1 MVEGEARAAWA
12 AFRRVRAEPLLRRV
26 VLAYMG
32 HNASE
37 YGTWV
42 AILVY
47 AYAVT
52 GPASVGL
59 VATAQLLP
67 PALASP
73 VVGGLGDRF
82 GRLLVLRASY
92 GLQAVMLGATGLAML
107 LELAPILVYLLAVSA
122 CLAMAPARPM
132 QGALMPGLV
141 RTPADLTAANAAS
154 GMAEATG
161 ILAGPMVAGAILA
174 VSRPAVVFLAASVL
188 LLLVSLRLWGA
199 RDRADQAAAS
209 PAAERAPAAVA
220 LSAPGNPGEEPE
232 LSGLRLA
239 WIGLRILAT
248 RPPERL
254 LAAILF
260 GRDLVFGALDVL
272 LVLLAIE
279 ILRIGQSGAGY
290 LNAFLGLGG
299 IAGGAA
305 ALGIVGARGL
315 PRLLVMTALGWAVAM
330 VAIAGL
336 PSVLS
341 AIPLLA
347 VAGLSLA
354 MMDVVARTLLQRF
367 TPERTLGGVFGA
379 IEGLN
384 LVAEALGAL
393 LVSVAVAALGVAG
406 AFGLAG
412 IGLPALA
419 VAALPRL
426 TRAEDQTTLPVAEI
440 ALLRGLSLFAPV
452 PPPALEG
459 AARRLRLRQ
468 VPAGTTIIREGDP
481 GDVFYVIVRGAVE
494 VSQGGRPLR
503 TLGPA
508 ESFGEIALLRR
519 VPRTATVTATL
530 DTELLALARDDFL
543 LTLTGTPH
551 AIAEAERTTETI
563 LAEDRRRV
571 KEAKP

>member
-12 AFRRVRAEPLLRRV
+12 AFRRVRDEPLLRRV

-67 PALASP
+67 PALAAP
-73 VVGGLGDRF
+73 VVGGLGDRL
-82 GRLLVLRASY
+82 GRLLMLRVSY
-92 GLQAVMLGATGLAML
+92 ALQAVMLAATGLAML
-107 LELAPILVYLLAVSA
+107 SGLAPILVYVLAVAVS
-122 CLAMAPARPM
+122 LAMAPARAM

-141 RTPADLTAANAAS
+141 RTPADLTAANATS

-161 ILAGPMVAGAILA
+161 ILVGPMVAGAILA
-174 VSRPAVVFLAASVL
+174 VSRPAVVFLAAAVL

-199 RDRADQAAAS
+199 RDRADEAAAS
-209 PAAERAPAAVA
+209 LPGGQSALLAPPETSQSSGPEAELA
-220 LSAPGNPGEEPE
+220 GF
-232 LSGLRLA
+232 RLA
-239 WIGLRILAT
+239 WTGLRILAT

-260 GRDLVFGALDVL
+260 GRDFVFGALDVL

-279 ILRIGQSGAGY
+279 ILGIGQSGAGY

-336 PSVLS
+336 PSALS

-347 VAGLSLA
+347 IAGLSLA

-367 TPERTLGGVFGA
+367 TPEQTLGGVFGA

-393 LVSVAVAALGVAG
+393 LVSAAVAVLGVAG

-412 IGLPALA
+412 VGLPALTI
-419 VAALPRL
+419 AALPRL

-440 ALLRGLSLFAPV
+440 GLLRGLALFAPV

-459 AARRLRLRQ
+459 AARRLRRRL
-468 VPAGTTIIREGDP
+468 VAAGTMIIREGDP
-481 GDVFYVIVRGAVE
+481 GDDFYIIVRGAVE
-494 VSQGGRPLR
+494 VSQGGRLLR

-508 ESFGEIALLRR
+508 ASFGEIALLRR
-519 VPRTATVTATL
+519 VPRTATVIATQ
-530 DTELLALARDDFL
+530 DTELLALARADFL

-551 AIAEAERTTETI
+551 AVAEAGRTTDAI
-563 LAEDRRRV
+563 LAEDRRRLEGV
-571 KEAKP
+571 KP